1 MSRFVRTLRATP
13 FPIPLLLVYAKRDPV
28 VPPIVG
34 QRLRELVPDARFI
47 ELADA
52 SHFAHVD
59 APERFVAAIEPF
71 LAAT

>member
-1 MSRFVRTLRATP
+1 VRALRATP
-13 FPIPLLLVYAKRDPV
+13 FPIPLLLVYAQRDPV

-34 QRLRELVPDARFI
+34 RRLHKLVPAAQFI
-47 ELADA
+47 ELPDA

-59 APERFVAAIEPF
+59 APERFVTAIEPF